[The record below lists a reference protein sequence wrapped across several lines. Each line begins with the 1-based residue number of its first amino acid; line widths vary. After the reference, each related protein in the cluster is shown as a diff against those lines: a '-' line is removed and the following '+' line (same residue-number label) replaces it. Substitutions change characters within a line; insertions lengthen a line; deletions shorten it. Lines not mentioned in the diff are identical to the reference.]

1 MTYELEGVWDGY
13 DSSTGLVDR
22 NTWSLASLVGLDFDV
37 CRPVYSDYLDQ
48 VGDMKYSDPLVFD
61 LNLAIED
68 SVLPEG
74 QYRLRYTIND
84 MLDRTYHSDFF
95 YLTWD
100 GTQAV
105 FEELDPVSA
114 EEAGE
119 AA

>member
-1 MTYELEGVWDGY
+1 
-13 DSSTGLVDR
+13 
-22 NTWSLASLVGLDFDV
+22 
-37 CRPVYSDYLDQ
+37 
-48 VGDMKYSDPLVFD
+48 MKYSDPLVFD

-74 QYRLRYTIND
+74 QYRLRYTISD
-84 MLDRTYHSDFF
+84 MLDRNYHSDFF

-105 FEELDPVSA
+105 FEDLDPVSA